1 MSFGYLCF
9 GAYQVIED
17 DGIMMLVRPH
27 HDAYTLGMRTTVN
40 LDADVAAAVERL
52 QRERGLGLSAAVNEL
67 AREGLTARRV
77 DFRYVH
83 PSYDL
88 GLQVD
93 LTSVADTLEL
103 LDELDRADDHAS

>member
-1 MSFGYLCF
+1 
-9 GAYQVIED
+9 
-17 DGIMMLVRPH
+17 
-27 HDAYTLGMRTTVN
+27 MRTTVN
-40 LDADVAAAVERL
+40 LDDDVAAAVARL
-52 QRERGLGLSAAVNEL
+52 QRERGLGFSAAVNEL
-67 AREGLTARRV
+67 ARSGIATHRV
-77 DFRYVH
+77 DFVYSH

>member
-1 MSFGYLCF
+1 
-9 GAYQVIED
+9 
-17 DGIMMLVRPH
+17 MLASTH
-27 HDAYTLGMRTTVN
+27 HDAYVLLMRTTVN
-40 LDADVAAAVERL
+40 LDADVAAAVARL
-52 QRERGLGLSAAVNEL
+52 QRDRGLGFSAAVNEL
-67 AREGLTARRV
+67 ARGGITHRV

-103 LDELDRADDHAS
+103 LDDLDRADGHAS